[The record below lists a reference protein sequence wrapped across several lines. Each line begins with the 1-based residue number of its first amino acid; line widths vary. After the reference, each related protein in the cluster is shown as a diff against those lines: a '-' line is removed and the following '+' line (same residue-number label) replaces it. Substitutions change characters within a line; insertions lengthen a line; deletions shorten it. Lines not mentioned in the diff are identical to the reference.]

1 MDKKKALRDICDL
14 YYVQGL
20 HSGRWENE
28 LMMDASAEEYLATMV
43 TFAEA
48 YEIEYDKDLSHYIQ
62 DEEYEAE
69 CYTMDTMGYEL
80 FILVEKKLL
89 DIILNGEVE
98 E

>member
-14 YYVQGL
+14 YYAQGL
-20 HSGRWENE
+20 HSGRWEDE

-62 DEEYEAE
+62 DEGEAE
-69 CYTMDTMGYEL
+69 CYTMDAMGYEL
-80 FILVEKKLL
+80 FILVEKKILN
-89 DIILNGEVE
+89 ILNG
-98 E
+98 